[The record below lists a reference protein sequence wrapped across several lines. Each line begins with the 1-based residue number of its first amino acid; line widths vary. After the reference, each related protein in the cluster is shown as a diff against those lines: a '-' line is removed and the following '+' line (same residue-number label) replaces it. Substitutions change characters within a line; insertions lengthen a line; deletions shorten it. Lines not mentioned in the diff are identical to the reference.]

1 MDQLRIFVGTVSGN
15 AEMCAEEMLDHVKST
30 GREAVMESMADL
42 DADAFGQGGEFL
54 IVCSTHGV
62 GDVPDEALDFFEDL
76 QERRPDLGG
85 VRYGVYSLGDS
96 VYETFCFA
104 GKQFDELIASLGGTR
119 VGKVG
124 QHDASS
130 GDLAEDEG
138 LEWVKGWIDLIDP
151 R

>member
-15 AEMCAEEMLDHVKST
+15 AEMCAEDMADAVKAT
-30 GREAVMESMADL
+30 GREAVLESMGDL
-42 DADAFGQGGEFL
+42 DADAFGQGGDFL

-85 VRYGVYSLGDS
+85 VRYGVFALGDT
-96 VYETFCFA
+96 VYDTFCFA
-104 GKQFDELIASLGGTR
+104 GKQFDELLSSLGGKR
-119 VGKVG
+119 IGEVG

-130 GDLAEDEG
+130 GDLAEDVG
-138 LEWVKGWIDLIDP
+138 VEWIGDWIDTIDP

>member
-15 AEMCAEEMLDHVKST
+15 AEMCAEDMGDAVKAT
-30 GREAVMESMADL
+30 GREATLESMADL

-62 GDVPDEALDFFEDL
+62 GDVPDEALDFFEEL

-85 VRYGVYSLGDS
+85 VRYGVFSLGDS
-96 VYETFCFA
+96 VYDTFCYA
-104 GKQFDELIASLGGTR
+104 GKQFDELLSSLGATR
-119 VGKVG
+119 VGSVG

-130 GDLAEDEG
+130 GDLAEDVG
-138 LEWVKGWIDLIDP
+138 VEWIKDWIDLIDP

>member
-15 AEMCAEEMLDHVKST
+15 AEMCAEDMQDAVKAT
-30 GREAVMESMADL
+30 GREAVLESMADL

-54 IVCSTHGV
+54 IVVSTHGV

-85 VRYGVYSLGDS
+85 VRFGVFSLGDS
-96 VYETFCFA
+96 VYDTFCFA
-104 GKQFDELIASLGGTR
+104 GKQFDELLSSLGAKR
-119 VGKVG
+119 VGTVG

-130 GDLAEDEG
+130 GDLAEDIG
-138 LEWVKGWIDLIDP
+138 VVWVKDWIDLIDP